1 MKLKISTFQ
10 PTAPTENERH
20 DDDDRKKRNESEA
33 LEIDESEGEND
44 DKLISRGKCV
54 L

>member
-1 MKLKISTFQ
+1 ML
-10 PTAPTENERH
+10 PEETEKH
-20 DDDDRKKRNESEA
+20 DVDDRKKRNESEA
-33 LEIDESEGEND
+33 FEIDESEGEND